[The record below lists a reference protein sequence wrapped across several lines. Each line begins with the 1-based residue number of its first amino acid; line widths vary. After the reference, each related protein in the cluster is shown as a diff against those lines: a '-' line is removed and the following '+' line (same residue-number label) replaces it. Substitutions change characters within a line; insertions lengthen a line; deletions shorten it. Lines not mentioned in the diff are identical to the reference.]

1 MGYKLV
7 KTEKKKVNKEK
18 SKTKK
23 IIQQEK
29 KKPFLIRVEFSKL
42 LTMLAMLQAW
52 IVSTIVLYLAVKFNL
67 DSVIAGLVCTPS
79 WCIFLCATYCYFDKS
94 KMQNCMAI
102 KVQAIKDVYKVTNDK
117 DKALEDLNEIETVVD
132 NKFDEIA
139 SENLKDKI
147 NL

>member
-23 IIQQEK
+23 NIQQDK

-42 LTMLAMLQAW
+42 LTMLAMFQSW
-52 IVSTIVLYLAVKFNL
+52 IVSFIVLYLAVKFNL
-67 DSVIAGLVCTPS
+67 DSIIAGLICTPS
-79 WCIFLCATYCYFDKS
+79 WAIFLCAVYCYFDKS
-94 KMQNCMAI
+94 KMQNCMEI
-102 KVQAIKDVYKVTNDK
+102 KVKAIKDVYKVTNEK